1 MVQESKAPSKPQ
13 YKEEDTIYGQG
24 ICCKHNLFI
33 SRQQTFEL
41 IVATECKYRPTDT
54 DRQKKQILD
63 MHSMLAK
70 TVSHNV
76 VTPTGHVKESN
87 HNFSDDRNSL
97 CLNFFLPTCPKAKSR
112 KNLYLF
118 KLIL

>member
-1 MVQESKAPSKPQ
+1 MVQESKAPLKPQ

-24 ICCKHNLFI
+24 ICCKDNLFI

-41 IVATECKYRPTDT
+41 IVATECKYRPT

-76 VTPTGHVKESN
+76 VTLTGHVKESN
-87 HNFSDDRNSL
+87 HNFSDDRQSL
-97 CLNFFLPTCPKAKSR
+97 P
-112 KNLYLF
+112 
-118 KLIL
+118 